1 MTDKVKIAIDAMG
14 GDKAPKKIIEGIS
27 ISLKS
32 NKDNSFYLYGNQ
44 NQIEKEISN
53 LTKSENFVKLLI
65 QLTSSLTKKVLLL
78 QQKKG
83 KKQACGKQ
91 LNLKKII

>member
-1 MTDKVKIAIDAMG
+1 MEIKI
-14 GDKAPKKIIEGIS
+14 KLKK
-27 ISLKS
+27 K
-32 NKDNSFYLYGNQ
+32 Y
-44 NQIEKEISN
+44 QI